1 MPPINDIYKEFM
13 KKFFLLAPVF
23 FLLMGCGN
31 SEESTQF
38 DVATS
43 DKNVRLTSEGNS
55 PSCSVHLEMSYAT
68 EANGHKAEIINN
80 IIEKRLLNMQDLT
93 MQQAADSFANMY
105 AANYQQSLLP
115 LYRQD
120 QNDQK
125 KLEWYNYHYILKT
138 STEQGRNNADVYH
151 IYLDYYE
158 GGAHGINQHLTM
170 NFESATGR
178 QLMLSDLFVPGY
190 EHKLNAI
197 LQKALCSYVG
207 VSSLDELKSQGFL
220 YSMDM
225 FPSENFILGKEAITF
240 IYNPYEIAPY
250 EKGSIELTLSYSELD
265 DILNKSL

>member
-1 MPPINDIYKEFM
+1 M
-13 KKFFLLAPVF
+13 KHFFLLTPVF

-31 SEESTQF
+31 TEESTQF
-38 DVATS
+38 DVATA
-43 DKNVRLTSEGNS
+43 DKIVKLAPEEDS

-68 EANGHKAEIINN
+68 EASGHKAEIINN

-93 MQQAADSFANMY
+93 MQQAADSFANIY
-105 AANYQQSLLP
+105 ATNYQQNLLS

-120 QNDQK
+120 QNDKK
-125 KLEWYNYHYILKT
+125 KLEWYNYHYIIKT

-170 NFESATGR
+170 NFENATGR
-178 QLMLSDLFVPGY
+178 QLMLSDIFVPGY
-190 EHKLNAI
+190 EHKLNSA

-207 VSSLDELKSQGFL
+207 VSSIGELKNQGYL

-225 FPSENFILGKEAITF
+225 FPSENFILGEEAITF
-240 IYNPYEIAPY
+240 IYNPYEIAPH
-250 EKGSIELTLSYSELD
+250 EKGSIELKLSYSELD
-265 DILNKSL
+265 DILAQL